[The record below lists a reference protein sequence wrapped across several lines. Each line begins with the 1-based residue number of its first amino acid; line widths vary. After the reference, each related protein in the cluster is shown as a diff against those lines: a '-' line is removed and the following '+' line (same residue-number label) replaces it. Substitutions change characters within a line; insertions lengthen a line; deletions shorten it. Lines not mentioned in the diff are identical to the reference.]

1 MMSISSCLFCREMV
15 VTSNGYFVQH
25 SRLRDK
31 LSELCLGSGTP
42 VFQIF
47 DSMDCC

>member
-1 MMSISSCLFCREMV
+1 MAVSECLFCREMV

-25 SRLRDK
+25 SRLRDS
-31 LSELCLGSGTP
+31 LRELCLGSGLP
-42 VFQIF
+42 VFCVR